1 MAKLKDRK
9 LYIKGIL
16 KLNSGG
22 MVPQSPF
29 TSAGLKQAGITALNQ
44 IKDPKTYSQFAKK
57 LPMRTLGVMGLTN
70 PYTLP
75 IAGPAVMYSIADT
88 FTPQSVKD
96 RAELMRQVRGP
107 YEGIQDY
114 DEVPDSPSTVDLL
127 KEAKKLNLNT
137 PLTQR
142 LFDKFKDQVKVDD
155 RETGPEVVEKG
166 GSELVKKE
174 PTQVENKQPETNQ
187 NDAIVQVDNQQKS
200 IKNSEKVFNA
210 LEAEARKQGKMT
222 ELSAA
227 MDAAKEVMGERGY
240 NKSGKLL
247 LLQLAS
253 NLLSGKSMQSGIPGF
268 LDVLGQAGKNVIP
281 MAIALERERE
291 KEELGLAK
299 VLLQTNAKRKNTKI
313 KAPSIKIRY
322 KKPNGDISDPIPASQ
337 TEEGFYIGYEMIGDK
352 PEKIRIEPSMVI
364 GQAPIADNVAN
375 KAKILNE
382 YKAVKSGDLYTN
394 LFIKVAAENP
404 DLIGVQGGWKKLTL
418 KFGELASIAT
428 GSKTYKET
436 ILKLKDRE
444 ETNFQ
449 NYKTFGE
456 VEDGVDKKLTSIF
469 QKIEDKA
476 QDLDSASEEIQ
487 AQALLET
494 LELLSTYS
502 LAQTLKDKDRLA
514 VADIER
520 AEKRLGGT
528 VGYVPFYDQNP
539 LEILTA
545 YKTVNETFKNRLGGI
560 RNQWKDVYYYN
571 PMELDAIDK
580 DFAQQMI
587 DKNQENINKFVDG
600 YTPENN
606 QDVDVFGKMFNEDN
620 LQGIIKEWPR
630 KK

>member
-1 MAKLKDRK
+1 ME
-9 LYIKGIL
+9 
-16 KLNSGG
+16 
-22 MVPQSPF
+22 VPKSPF
-29 TSAGLKQAGITALNQ
+29 TLEGLKQSGISAFNTFRKNPIKTVMSPMVPKNPYMAAGL
-44 IKDPKTYSQFAKK
+44 
-57 LPMRTLGVMGLTN
+57 GLTGI
-70 PYTLP
+70 YGLLP
-75 IAGPAVMYSIADT
+75 ESTKKFLTEGLPGGDFDMDFARREAEKAKARQEAPEQKENKQPLLRSILDYFPAGDFDRDFALRESQKITDRIVDKSDVR
-88 FTPQSVKD
+88 VK
-96 RAELMRQVRGP
+96 
-107 YEGIQDY
+107 
-114 DEVPDSPSTVDLL
+114 
-127 KEAKKLNLNT
+127 
-137 PLTQR
+137 
-142 LFDKFKDQVKVDD
+142 KDDV
-155 RETGPEVVEKG
+155 ETGPEKLENKTPD
-166 GSELVKKE
+166 LKKKV
-174 PTQVENKQPETNQ
+174 PTQTENKQPKTNQ
-187 NDAIVQVDNQQKS
+187 NDAIVLVNDQKKS
-200 IKNSEKVFNA
+200 IKNAEKVFNA
-210 LEAEARKQGKMT
+210 LESEARKQGKMT
-222 ELSAA
+222 KLSEA
-227 MDAAKEVMGERGY
+227 MDAAKQVMGERGY

-253 NLLSGKSMQSGIPGF
+253 NLLTGKTMQSGIPGF
-268 LDVLGQAGKNVIP
+268 LDVLGQAGQNVIP

-291 KEELGLAK
+291 KEELSLAK
-299 VLLQTNAKRKNTKI
+299 VLLESEAKKAKDTKI

-322 KKPNGDISDPIPASQ
+322 KQPNGEISDPIPASL
-337 TEEGFYIGYEMIGDK
+337 TEEGYYIGYENIGGQ
-352 PEKIRIEPSMVI
+352 PEKIKIDPSSVI

-418 KFGELASIAT
+418 KFGELANIAT
-428 GSKTYKET
+428 GSKSYKET

-449 NYKTFGE
+449 NFKAFGE
-456 VEDGVDKKLTSIF
+456 VEDGVDKKLQSIF
-469 QKIEDKA
+469 QKIETKA

-494 LELLSTYS
+494 LELLSTYA

-587 DKNQENINKFVDG
+587 DKNQENINKFIEG

-606 QDVDVFGKMFNEDN
+606 QDQEAFSNIFNKDN
-620 LQGIIKEWPR
+620 LQGIIKE
-630 KK
+630 

>member
-9 LYIKGIL
+9 LYKKGIL
-16 KLNSGG
+16 KLNNGG

-29 TSAGLKQAGITALNQ
+29 TSAGLSQAGISALNA
-44 IKDPKTYSQFAKK
+44 IKNPQTYTQFAKK

-96 RAELMRQVRGP
+96 RAELKRQVRGP

-114 DEVPDSPSTVDLL
+114 MDIPDSPSTVDLL

-137 PLTQR
+137 PLTQK
-142 LFDKFKDQVKVDD
+142 LNKEFADQIKVDD
-155 RETGPEVVEKG
+155 RETGPEVIDGG
-166 GSELVKKE
+166 GSKVVKKV
-174 PTQVENKQPETNQ
+174 PTQTENKDPETNE
-187 NDAIVQVDNQQKS
+187 NDAIVQVNDQKKS
-200 IKNSEKVFNA
+200 IKNAEKVFNA
-210 LEAEARKQGKMT
+210 VETEARKQGKMT
-222 ELSAA
+222 KLSEA

-253 NLLSGKSMQSGIPGF
+253 NLLSGKTMQSGIPGF
-268 LDVLGQAGKNVIP
+268 LDVLGQAGQNVIP

-291 KEELGLAK
+291 KEELALAR
-299 VLLQTNAKRKNTKI
+299 VLLETEAKKTKDTKI
-313 KAPSIKIRY
+313 KAPSIKLRY
-322 KKPNGDISDPIPASQ
+322 KLPNGEISDPIAASQ
-337 TEEGFYIGYEMIGDK
+337 TEEGYYIGYEMVGNE
-352 PEKIRIEPSMVI
+352 PQKIKIDPSLVV

-375 KAKILNE
+375 KSKLLNE

-404 DLIGVQGGWKKLTL
+404 DLIGFEGGLNKLFL
-418 KFGELASIAT
+418 KTGELLNIAT
-428 GSKTYKET
+428 GSKSYKET

-444 ETNFQ
+444 MQ
-449 NYKTFGE
+449 NYQNFKTFGE
-456 VEDGVDKKLTSIF
+456 VEDGVDKKLQGLF
-469 QKIEDKA
+469 QKIEEKS
-476 QDLDSASEEIQ
+476 QDLDSASEKIQ

-528 VGYVPFYDQNP
+528 VGYVPYFTNNP

-545 YKTVNETFKNRLGGI
+545 YRTVNETFKNRLGGI

-571 PMELDAIDK
+571 PLELDAIDK
-580 DFAQQMI
+580 DFSQQMI
-587 DKNQENINKFVDG
+587 DKNQENINKFIDG

-606 QDVDVFGKMFNEDN
+606 QDVDAFGKMFNKDN
-620 LQGIIKEWPR
+620 LQGIIKE
-630 KK
+630 

>member
-1 MAKLKDRK
+1 MKLRDRK
-9 LYIKGIL
+9 LYKKGIL
-16 KLNSGG
+16 KMNSGG

-29 TSAGLKQAGITALNQ
+29 TSAGLSQAGITALNK
-44 IKDPKTYSQFAKK
+44 IKDPKTIAQFAKK
-57 LPMRTLGVMGLTN
+57 LPIRTLGAMGLTN
-70 PYTLP
+70 PFTLP

-88 FTPQSVKD
+88 FTPQPVKD
-96 RAELMRQVRGP
+96 RAELLREVRGP
-107 YEGIQDY
+107 YQGIQDY
-114 DEVPDSPSTVDLL
+114 EEVPDNPSTVDLL

-142 LFDKFKDQVKVDD
+142 LFDKFKDQIKVDD
-155 RETGPEVVEKG
+155 RETGPEVVERG

-174 PTQVENKQPETNQ
+174 PTQVENKSPETNE

-222 ELSAA
+222 ELSTA
-227 MDAAKEVMGERGY
+227 MDAAKQVMGERGY
-240 NKSGKLL
+240 SKSGKLL

-253 NLLSGKSMQSGIPGF
+253 NLLSGKSMQSGVPGF

-299 VLLQTNAKRKNTKI
+299 VLLQTNAQRKNTKI

-322 KKPNGDISDPIPASQ
+322 RKPNGDISDPIPASQ
-337 TEEGFYIGYEMIGDK
+337 TEEGYYIGYEMIGNQ
-352 PEKIRIEPSMVI
+352 PQKIRVDPSLVI

-428 GSKTYKET
+428 GSKSYKET

-449 NYKTFGE
+449 NYKAFGE
-456 VEDGVDKKLTSIF
+456 VEEGVEKKLRGIF
-469 QKIEDKA
+469 SKIEEKA
-476 QDLDSASEEIQ
+476 QDLDSATEEIQ

-539 LEILTA
+539 LEIITS
-545 YKTVNETFKNRLGGI
+545 YKTINETFKNRLGGI

-571 PMELDAIDK
+571 PLELDSIDK

-587 DKNQENINKFVDG
+587 DKNQENITKFVDG
-600 YTPENN
+600 YTPDNN
-606 QDVDVFGKMFNEDN
+606 QDLDIFGDMFNKNN
-620 LQGIIKEWPR
+620 LQGIIKE
-630 KK
+630 